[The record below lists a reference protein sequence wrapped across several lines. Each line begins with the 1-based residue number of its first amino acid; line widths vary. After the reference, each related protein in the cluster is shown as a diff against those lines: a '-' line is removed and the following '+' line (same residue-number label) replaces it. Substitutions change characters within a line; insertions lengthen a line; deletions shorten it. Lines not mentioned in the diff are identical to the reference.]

1 MTVRIDEE
9 ILLSDF
15 IGWRQLGA
23 IRHLLGGEERNGM
36 RGKILEYAERVA
48 RMPKIGDDSH
58 VAFLHYFM
66 GGADW
71 YILEKDT
78 GNEGQIQAFGWAEI
92 LPGAASTATSASR
105 KSLTPVRNQTSTGHR
120 SQWQRCSDAGR

>member
-92 LPGAASTATSASR
+92 LPGCGEYGYISIKEIT
-105 KSLTPVRNQTSTGHR
+105 
-120 SQWQRCSDAGR
+120 DAGAELDLYWTPKPMAEVLRCR